1 MPPVKNYKEKGHNK
15 TINIKGDLY
24 IMKEVKDIQIKV
36 RITPTEKEEI
46 MEYCE
51 ASDLTISQFLRM
63 AINEVLNR
71 KED

>member
-1 MPPVKNYKEKGHNK
+1 
-15 TINIKGDLY
+15 
-24 IMKEVKDIQIKV
+24 MKEVKDIQIKV